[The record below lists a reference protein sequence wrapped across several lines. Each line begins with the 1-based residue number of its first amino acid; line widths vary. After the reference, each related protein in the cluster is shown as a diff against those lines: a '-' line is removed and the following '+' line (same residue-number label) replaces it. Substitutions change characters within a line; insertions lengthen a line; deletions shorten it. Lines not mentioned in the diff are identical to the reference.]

1 MNISPKQITY
11 IAVVSLLLIFA
22 TQAYLVFDYFQT
34 TRAALIRESDAIV
47 DDVFQK
53 DLGYRH
59 KIYDHITHQDTITV
73 LPAPTKQNTT
83 RFDAKKINDSSG
95 NLLNM
100 VDLTINTYISKI
112 VPMDMQKT
120 DSITGA
126 ILQKRNIHSAYAIKI
141 INPKT
146 GDVLAQSKKG
156 LKSSIFLIPSKTL
169 RIDLENQKALQL
181 ILINPFGIIIKRMG
195 LMLLSSLALS
205 IICLLGFRLLIRILA
220 RQKQLVAFKN
230 EFLGTIAHELKRPV
244 ASLTFN
250 LDCLAMPIADPQQH
264 DMLVSKSINATSELN
279 DTITMIVALAKE
291 EEGLLTL
298 SRERVNLRSMLE
310 ELSERFES
318 AAVKKVD
325 IKTGYE
331 TDLLTVMGDRRLLTQ
346 CFANLIDNA
355 IKYSNAEV
363 QITIS
368 VRKAGHYTAVAI
380 KDNGFGIPAGKL
392 PDIFDKYNRAHAEN
406 KKINGYGIGL
416 NYVKTIVEKHGG
428 KVEVT
433 SREGTGSEFSVLLPD

>member
-1 MNISPKQITY
+1 MSPKQITY
-11 IAVVSLLLIFA
+11 IAVVSLVLIFA
-22 TQAYLVFDYFQT
+22 TQAYLVFEYFQT
-34 TRAALIRESDAIV
+34 TRAALIRESDAIL
-47 DDVFQK
+47 DDVFQR
-53 DLGYRH
+53 DLSYRH

-83 RFDAKKINDSSG
+83 HFNAKTVNDNSG
-95 NLLNM
+95 NVLKM
-100 VDLTINTYISKI
+100 VDLAINTYISKI
-112 VPMDMQKT
+112 VPMDMQKM
-120 DSITGA
+120 DSITGD
-126 ILQKRNIHSAYAIKI
+126 ILQKRDIHSAYALKI
-141 INPKT
+141 VNPQT
-146 GDVLAQSKKG
+146 GDVLVQSKNG
-156 LKSSIFLIPSKTL
+156 LKSSIFLIPSKNL
-169 RIDLENQKALQL
+169 RFDLENKKALQL
-181 ILINPFGIIIKRMG
+181 ILINPFSVIIRRMG
-195 LMLLSSLALS
+195 LMLLSSLALA
-205 IICLLGFRLLIRILA
+205 IICLLAFRLLIRILA

-264 DMLVSKSINATSELN
+264 DLLVSKSINATSELN

-298 SRERVNLRSMLE
+298 SRERVNLRNMME

-318 AAVKKVD
+318 SPVKKVD
-325 IKTGYE
+325 IQTVYE
-331 TDLLTVMGDRRLLTQ
+331 TDQLTMLGDRRLLTQ

-363 QITIS
+363 RITIT

-392 PDIFDKYNRAHAEN
+392 PGIFDKYSRAHAEN

-433 SREGTGSEFSVLLPD
+433 STEGTGSEFSVLLPE